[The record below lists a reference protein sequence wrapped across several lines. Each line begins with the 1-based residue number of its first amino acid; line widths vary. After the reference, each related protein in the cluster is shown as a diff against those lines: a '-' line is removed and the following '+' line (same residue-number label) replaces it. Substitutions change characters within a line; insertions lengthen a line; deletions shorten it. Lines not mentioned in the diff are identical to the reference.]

1 MLRLLLVVN
10 APKLTNVERYKRNGN
25 ETTSNEKEN
34 DAGRRNKEANSK
46 DDAGRS
52 NEKAS
57 SKNAGRRSKK
67 EVVDN
72 GTKETT
78 AKLEKM
84 DRPKVD
90 NEVW

>member
-1 MLRLLLVVN
+1 MLRLLLVVKEHRHVEMLRLLLVVN

-46 DDAGRS
+46 DDARR

-67 EVVDN
+67 EVV
-72 GTKETT
+72 
-78 AKLEKM
+78 
-84 DRPKVD
+84 
-90 NEVW
+90 